1 MELEG
6 PKKYQCHCKFKHQ
19 SSENKKY
26 VVSLRLKCCK
36 FYLWGE
42 VVKRERGKREC
53 GKKERRNGVELMYDW

>member
-1 MELEG
+1 VSLQIQTS
-6 PKKYQCHCKFKHQ
+6 KLRKQ
-19 SSENKKY
+19 KY